1 MTRDDRDQDLLDRV
15 KGRVPPPADALPR
28 VHARRRAKA
37 RRARVTAGVVGLVLA
52 AAILGTMVTLSSTS
66 ENGIDVRPANVEP
79 TTPLVAKPGQYYY
92 LRIARYIPRTG
103 DGPVGPEPNVVEV
116 WVGPDGSGRVVDGDG
131 GTQGDERFGPGEFPA
146 QFLPELSTD
155 PDSLLQQLIQRGA
168 PGGASPNPIAT
179 SSPGRSQETTTLL
192 RTLQDLL
199 TLGGDAFLTPEQT
212 AAVFDAAQRLEE
224 ITTETGVTDPLGR
237 AAVRLS
243 FVIDY
248 NYKSGSTV
256 EWQFEPATG
265 QFMGELWVDQASR
278 NVTSATLI
286 EAAGITASLERPP
299 AADALYVPE
308 GGKRLRDELETASEL
323 EPEPAG

>member
-1 MTRDDRDQDLLDRV
+1 MTRDDRDQSLLDRV
-15 KGRVPPPADALPR
+15 KARVPPPADALAR
-28 VHARRRAKA
+28 VHARSRAKT
-37 RRARVTAGVVGLVLA
+37 RRARVTAGVVGLALA
-52 AAILGTMVTLSSTS
+52 AAILGTVVTLASTN
-66 ENGIDVRPANVEP
+66 ENGVDVRPANVEP

-92 LRIARYIPRTG
+92 LRIARYIPRSG
-103 DGPVGPEPNVVEV
+103 DGPVGTDPNVAEV
-116 WVGPDGSGRVVDGDG
+116 WVGPDGSGRVVDDDG

-155 PDSLLQQLIQRGA
+155 PDVLLQQLIQRGA

-179 SSPGRSQETTTLL
+179 SSPGRSQEATTLL

-199 TLGGDAFLTPEQT
+199 NLGAEAFLTPEQT
-212 AAVFDAAQRLEE
+212 AAVFEAAQRLDEVA
-224 ITTETGVTDPLGR
+224 TETGATDPLGR
-237 AAVRLS
+237 AAGRLS

-248 NYKSGSTV
+248 NYRSRSTI
-256 EWQFEPATG
+256 EWYFEPETG
-265 QFMGELWVDQASR
+265 QYMGEVWVDQASD

-308 GGKRLRDELETASEL
+308 GGRRPTFLR
-323 EPEPAG
+323 P

>member
-1 MTRDDRDQDLLDRV
+1 MMTRDDHDQSLLDRV
-15 KGRVPPPADALPR
+15 KARVPPPADALAR

-37 RRARVTAGVVGLVLA
+37 RRARVTAGVVGLALA
-52 AAILGTMVTLSSTS
+52 AAILGTVVTLASTS
-66 ENGIDVRPANVEP
+66 ENGINVRPANVEP
-79 TTPLVAKPGQYYY
+79 TTPLVAEPGQYYY

-103 DGPVGPEPNVVEV
+103 DGPVGPEPNIVEV
-116 WVGPDGSGRVVDGDG
+116 WVGLDGSGRVVDDDG

-155 PDSLLQQLIQRGA
+155 PDTLLQQLIQRGA
-168 PGGASPNPIAT
+168 SGGASPNPIAT
-179 SSPGRSQETTTLL
+179 SSPGRLQEATTLL

-199 TLGGDAFLTPEQT
+199 TLGADAFLTPEQT
-212 AAVFDAAQRLEE
+212 AAVFEAAQRLDEV
-224 ITTETGVTDPLGR
+224 TTEIGVTDPLGR

-248 NYKSGSTV
+248 NYRSGSTA
-256 EWQFEPATG
+256 EWYFEPATG

-278 NVTSATLI
+278 NVTSAALI

-299 AADALYVPE
+299 GADALYVPE
-308 GGKRLRDELETASEL
+308 GGERPMFLRR
-323 EPEPAG
+323 

>member
-1 MTRDDRDQDLLDRV
+1 MTRVDRDQGLLDRV
-15 KGRVPPPADALPR
+15 KARVPPPADALPR
-28 VHARRRAKA
+28 IHARRSAKA
-37 RRARVTAGVVGLVLA
+37 RRARVTAGVVGLALA
-52 AAILGTMVTLSSTS
+52 AAILGTVVTLASTS

-79 TTPLVAKPGQYYY
+79 TTPLVASPGQYYY
-92 LRIARYIPRTG
+92 MRIARYIPRTG
-103 DGPVGPEPNVVEV
+103 DGPVGPEPNVAEV
-116 WVGPDGSGRVVDGDG
+116 WLGPDGSGRVVDDDG

-155 PDSLLQQLIQRGA
+155 ADTLLQQLIQRGT

-199 TLGGDAFLTPEQT
+199 TLGADAFLTPEQT
-212 AAVFDAAQRLEE
+212 AAAFEAAQSLDEV
-224 ITTETGVTDPLGR
+224 TTETGVTDPLGR

-256 EWQFEPATG
+256 EWYLEPETG
-265 QFMGELWVDQASR
+265 QFMGELWVDRASHK
-278 NVTSATLI
+278 VTSAALV
-286 EAAGITASLERPP
+286 EAAGISASVERPP
-299 AADALYVPE
+299 TADALYVPE
-308 GGKRLRDELETASEL
+308 GGKRPAFLR
-323 EPEPAG
+323 P